1 MTQNSWNGKKNKNS
15 GFTLVEMIV
24 VLIILGIL
32 ASAAVY
38 GISAYINM
46 TRYNSNMENAE
57 SIYQSAQSTLNHMS
71 ENGTLE
77 AWTEKLLGEEGI
89 RGTGAAGIGTPSE
102 YELNNPDP
110 SNIYNRGFFELFPY
124 SMSDARP
131 GESAH
136 MRYAVTFIPGS
147 ADDQSKFIRELL
159 DPDFRSTDIFSGV
172 ITIEFD
178 AEKTLDTSGNLRLS
192 ASVYSVFY
200 DSKRTAWSGNAYKDG
215 NVTTVPTRD
224 ETYRRDTSLIG
235 YVFGTNGTA
244 TVDSVYIPENT
255 EIKDMICTLR
265 NGETLDLTWSA
276 VASSQP
282 VTGKPDHIHYTF
294 SLYDFDKMSEGNNK
308 ICDIVFNENSFID
321 GVPSRDLYD
330 KGFYDLL
337 KFDKTHFVEGATS
350 NITFTGH
357 LPGVNGSKIHN
368 YNVVYTKEKIHDEK
382 GIELIVYK
390 ASVQAVAKVYVHKAT
405 SSSYSFD
412 YSSAAG
418 VFDTNMDSNDY
429 YYFPLTISYEIYDV
443 KGGITISERLSYT
456 LSLDSMMSRNIIE
469 TNENSNLKIY
479 AKTLDYSFYR
489 LISSG
494 NKQYQLSNA
503 GFPVNLYATMTIEN
517 DRFDDAHSDY
527 NGTTLAASDTIN
539 AERALDDPVY
549 LQADGSYRYQANL
562 AVKGHGQGFA
572 VVNSY
577 FGDLGNGSVGT
588 KPDIDSNDAVIT
600 SFRHLYNIRMLEKNT
615 TKVCYSIVRDLHWF
629 EKSTKLNEDYYQS
642 DVIVYSPV
650 SGESGLHGFSPVPT
664 PSFIDE
670 PGVKRGD
677 KLSVVSFPSIPKLN
691 NSSTLVAADNTL
703 ADSSLTDKTSVIY
716 NLQMR
721 MASFYDQNYDPNKL
735 DGYGMINVNNGT
747 VTNIRANAMTLVL
760 NDTADGSP
768 DDTEDIKDAIDTMLN
783 STVTCTESLGFKR
796 SSPVGGLIG
805 ANNGIIGSNLPSTQE
820 KDNTIAFSNCI
831 VMSTVKIGGEWKLYE
846 LSACGGI
853 IGDNNGKG
861 GDREVSIYGYLR
873 ATGNFAAASWV
884 NVGSV
889 IGYTRS
895 SVNAIVTV
903 DNTVD
908 TDKAVITFKN
918 NVSSLLYASSDAI
931 GGAIGSCENHVHFCQ
946 NESKLTPLSYETKDG
961 VKVAKEPS
969 DPVYAVNVNLDD
981 HSYILLKSTD
991 VPREERPYG
1000 IGGAVGRLKEY
1011 DGRILSVR
1019 VNNGGVIT
1027 SSEDTNTAHV
1037 KNLGGAIGLMWKGTV
1052 TGRVDIV
1059 SVNNGK
1065 IGSTDGSLTYD
1076 ASGNIIS
1083 GITGYAHTTGGA
1095 VGKIDD
1101 FGSKDAVMSMI
1112 VFNNGCIFGNS
1123 SVYNSVSGVGGAIGV
1138 VVNSN
1143 AKLPNL
1149 YIYSENNNKIAGRL
1163 YQNVEATSDNKLGVG
1178 GAIGY
1183 IEYIPRNSS
1192 IYCLMGTNSIVY
1204 SNGNNAGGCIGS
1216 QIGLQSNAP
1225 NGNYT
1230 EITAK
1235 LTGSTY
1241 VRATRYNAGGCIGNA
1256 GAIDVYTSVRTIV
1269 NGTSSINAL
1278 ADVGGVCGRFKPNS
1292 ATTNSSVKLETASSG
1307 SAVNIRAAASPSA
1320 EPADNNDNAG
1330 GLIGLMS
1337 DGNTAIA
1344 LNLSLPSQ
1352 TSGDL
1357 LTVNIDSY
1365 NNAGGMIGHYINAN
1379 HSTSSAMNVRMHSE
1393 SHIYARNNNAG
1404 GCIGYIEAK
1413 KDFNSPVTV
1422 TGVSTLT
1429 SAPII
1434 KADTGNAGGLFGSS
1448 IGAMTV
1454 TSSLLMD
1461 INGGY
1466 IIGGN
1471 NAGGCIGNLSGNPT
1485 LSDTASV
1492 TLSGNTLSVSG
1503 TDQIGGII
1511 GNCSGAKIH
1520 CPIEASLENL
1530 VVSSYSASVTAP
1542 VSNTGGCIGSLS
1554 GGEIGADGSITYSGK
1569 NSMISGQEN
1578 VGGVIGQAASVTQN
1592 GAISGNITY
1601 SGEDGHIIGTGE
1613 CTGGIA
1619 GRVNACI
1626 IKGNSVINY
1635 SGTNAKISGK
1645 DNTGGLFGKVND
1657 GSSSETVKYLYDG
1670 DTAQITG
1677 KDNVGGIIGLT
1688 YKFTNDAGITFSP
1701 KTKCTITGEKNVGG
1715 IAGNGSDRGTANL
1728 RKYPVLSISGCIM
1741 EITGTE
1747 YVGGILGC
1755 SVSNCY
1761 YSGGTIRLTDN
1772 SSLIIKGS
1780 CAGGNLGYL
1789 NEGNLGNSTYFRT
1802 SCKNNSTITVIGSS
1816 VAGGVI
1822 GMVMENSTQN
1832 NTPHVSEFVVDSTSH
1847 YNVSATE
1854 SGAYAGG
1861 IIGYNL
1867 NQFGRSDE
1875 DITLPSGGG
1884 MLTISADH
1892 AGVLFGYNSDKIVGA
1907 SNHYYITN
1915 TTLNGVTPS
1924 VTDPLDAVDLV
1935 FGTNTYT
1942 SIDRFGFYL
1951 NGSGPYYSK
1960 P

>member
-1 MTQNSWNGKKNKNS
+1 MNKNA

-32 ASAAVY
+32 ASIAVY
-38 GISAYINM
+38 GISAYIDM

-71 ENGTLE
+71 ENGTLD
-77 AWTEKLLGEEGI
+77 AWAEKILGEKGI
-89 RGTGAAGIGTPSE
+89 KGDGDAGIGTPSQ
-102 YELNNPDP
+102 YEIDNPDP
-110 SNIYNRGFFELFPY
+110 SNIFNKGFFELFPY
-124 SMSDARP
+124 SMPDAHP

-136 MRYAVTFIPGS
+136 MRYAVTFTPGAS
-147 ADDQSKFIRELL
+147 DDQSKCVRELL
-159 DPDFRSTDIFSGV
+159 DPDFKSTDIFSGV

-178 AEKTLDTSGNLRLS
+178 VEKSLDTSGNLRLS

-200 DSKRTAWSGNAYKDG
+200 DSKRTSWSGNAFKDG

-224 ETYRRDTSLIG
+224 EEYRRNTSLIG

-244 TVDSVYIPENT
+244 TVDSVYIPENA

-282 VTGKPDHIHYTF
+282 ITGKPAHIHYTF
-294 SLYDFDKMSEGNNK
+294 SLYDFDKMGEGNNK
-308 ICDIVFNENSFID
+308 LCDIVFNENSFID
-321 GVPSRDLYD
+321 GVPSSDLYD
-330 KGFYDLL
+330 KGFYELL
-337 KFDKTHFVEGATS
+337 KFDKGSFVEGATS

-357 LPGVNGSKIHN
+357 LPDINGSRVHN
-368 YNVVYTKEKIHDEK
+368 YNVVYTKEKIRDEK
-382 GIELIVYK
+382 GIELNVYK
-390 ASVQAVAKVYVHKAT
+390 ASVQAVAKVYVHKVT
-405 SSSYSFD
+405 NSSYGFD
-412 YSSAAG
+412 YGSTAG
-418 VFDTNMDSNDY
+418 VFDTDMDTNNY
-429 YYFPLTISYEIYDV
+429 YYFPLTVSYEIYDV

-469 TNENSNLKIY
+469 TNANSNVKY
-479 AKTLDYSFYR
+479 NAKALDYSFYR

-494 NKQYQLSNA
+494 SNQYKLLNS
-503 GFPVNLYATMTIEN
+503 GFPVNFYATMTIEN
-517 DRFDDAHSDY
+517 DSFDDAHSAY

-549 LQADGSYRYQANL
+549 LQSDGSYRYQQNA
-562 AVKGHGQGFA
+562 AVRGHGQGFA

-588 KPDIDSNDAVIT
+588 KPELDSNDAVIT
-600 SFRHLYNIRMLEKNT
+600 SFRHLYNIRMLEKNS
-615 TKVCYSIVRDLHWF
+615 TKVCYSIVRDLYWF
-629 EKSTKLNEDYYQS
+629 EKSTKLNKDYYRS

-664 PSFIDE
+664 PSFISE

-677 KLSVVSFPSIPKLN
+677 KLNVVSFPSIPKLN
-691 NSSTLVAADNTL
+691 NNSTLVAGDNTL
-703 ADSSLTDKTSVIY
+703 ADPSLTDKTSVIY

-721 MASFYDQNYDPNKL
+721 MASFHDQHYDPNKL
-735 DGYGMINVNNGT
+735 DGYGMINVNNGK
-747 VTNIRANAMTLVL
+747 VINIRANAMTLVL
-760 NDTADGSP
+760 NNTDDGSP
-768 DDTEDIKDAIDTMLN
+768 DDTKDIIDAIDTMLN
-783 STVTCTESLGFKR
+783 GTVTATESLGFKR

-805 ANNGIIGSNLPSTQE
+805 ANNGIIGSNLPSTEE
-820 KDNTIAFSNCI
+820 KDNTIEFSNCI

-853 IGDNNGKG
+853 IGDNNGNA
-861 GDREVSIYGYLR
+861 GDTEVSIYGYLR
-873 ATGNFAAASWV
+873 ATGNFASASWV

-908 TDKAVITFKN
+908 NEKAVIEFKN
-918 NVSSLLYASSDAI
+918 NVSSFLYASSDAI
-931 GGAIGSCENHVHFCQ
+931 GGAIGSTEHGIHFCQ
-946 NESKLTPLSYETKDG
+946 NESKLTPLAYKTVDG
-961 VKVAKEPS
+961 VKAATEPS
-969 DPVYAVNVNLDD
+969 DPVYAIDVKLDEN
-981 HSYILLKSTD
+981 SYILLKSSD
-991 VPREERPYG
+991 NPREERPYG

-1019 VNNGGVIT
+1019 VNNSGVIT
-1027 SSEDTNTAHV
+1027 SSEDYNTAHV
-1037 KNLGGAIGLMWKGTV
+1037 KSLGGAIGLMWKGSV
-1052 TGRVDIV
+1052 TKRADIV
-1059 SVNNGK
+1059 VVNNGK
-1065 IGSTDGSLTYD
+1065 IGTSSGILTYD
-1076 ASGNIIS
+1076 ADGNITN
-1083 GITGYAHTTGGA
+1083 GIIGYAHNTGGA
-1095 VGKIDD
+1095 VGKIDN
-1101 FGSKDAVMSMI
+1101 FGSADATMSMI
-1112 VFNNGCIFGNS
+1112 VTNNGYIFGNS
-1123 SVYNSVSGVGGAIGV
+1123 SVYNAVSGVGGAVGSIVG
-1138 VVNSN
+1138 SN

-1149 YIYSENNNKIAGRL
+1149 YIYSENNKTIAGRL
-1163 YQNVEATSDNKLGVG
+1163 FQGVAATSDNKLGVG

-1192 IYCLMGTNSIVY
+1192 IYCLMGANSVVY

-1230 EITAK
+1230 ELTAR
-1235 LTGSTY
+1235 LNNNTSI
-1241 VRATRYNAGGCIGNA
+1241 RATGYNAGGCVGNA

-1269 NGTSSINAL
+1269 NGTSNINAI

-1344 LNLSLPSQ
+1344 LNLSLPTQ

-1379 HSTSSAMNVRMHSE
+1379 HSTSSAMYVRMHSE

-1422 TGVSTLT
+1422 TGASTLT

-1461 INGGY
+1461 IYGGY

-1503 TDQIGGII
+1503 TDRVGGII
-1511 GNCSGAKIH
+1511 GNSSGAKIH
-1520 CPIEASLENL
+1520 CPVEASLENL
-1530 VVSSYSASVTAP
+1530 VVSSYSASSTAT

-1554 GGEIGADGSITYSGK
+1554 GGQIGADGSITYSGK

-1619 GRVNACI
+1619 GWVNACI

-1728 RKYPVLSISGCIM
+1728 RKYPVLSISGCSV

-1747 YVGGILGC
+1747 YVGGILG
-1755 SVSNCY
+1755 SAINNCY

-1772 SSLIIKGS
+1772 SSLVIKGAF
-1780 CAGGNLGYL
+1780 AGGNLGYL
-1789 NEGNLGNSTYFRT
+1789 VQGNLGNSTQFRT
-1802 SCKNNSTITVIGSS
+1802 SCKEGSTISVIGSS
-1816 VAGGVI
+1816 AAGGII
-1822 GMVMENSTQN
+1822 GMIATNATQN

-1847 YNVSATE
+1847 FNISATG
-1854 SGAYAGG
+1854 SGGYAGG

-1867 NQFGRSDE
+1867 NQFGRNDE
-1875 DITLPSGGG
+1875 TVNLPSGGG
-1884 MLTISADH
+1884 MLAISADH
-1892 AGVLFGYNSDKIVGA
+1892 AGVLFGYNNDKIVGA
-1907 SNHYYITN
+1907 SNRYYMTN
-1915 TTLNGVTPS
+1915 TTLNGTAPS
-1924 VTDPLDAVDLV
+1924 VTDPLDAIDLI
-1935 FGTNTYT
+1935 FGVNDNTT
-1942 SIDRFGFYL
+1942 FDRFGFYL